1 MGPPGGRTA
10 QNVTNRMSTTGIAY
24 PLRLSKTWLRIAGG
38 GIALVGVLVAVSWFA
53 HWRGLLQLA
62 PGAVSMKFNTA
73 LCFVLCGMGACLLT
87 TRYRRWTIAP
97 AALAAGIAVCTL
109 SEYVLGVRGSL
120 DELFIKDYLLD
131 GTIDPGRMSPLSA
144 LCFTL
149 LTAGLIRAGSARGP
163 GGGLQMLALLATS
176 VALITGAALTG
187 NLLGI
192 DTAFG
197 WGVYTRMAVQTA
209 AVFFLLALALVV
221 WAWRSGNPQGI
232 DLARWLPATAS
243 VTVMGM
249 VALGSAISQAQL
261 ENAVNWGKH
270 TYEVLLTAQ
279 TLFGQLQD
287 EQRGVRRYALL
298 EQKESLDTFK
308 TGASQAPQTLAELD
322 ALTHDSPPQQARLR
336 ALRNDM
342 LQLWDYSER
351 LIAIHDAEG
360 RVAAVRMDD
369 AGEGRRIMDQTRSDI
384 QAFTN
389 YEHALLSERNGVAER
404 NFRSTGRLTITAS
417 VVAAT
422 FLAFALFL
430 SDRELMRRRR
440 ADARLAESLK
450 LQSEI
455 LNSAHY
461 AIVSSTRDGTV
472 TSFNAAAE
480 RMLGY
485 SAKEVIGHATP
496 ALWHDPAELEARAR
510 EVAAR
515 RGRLLRS
522 GSGSF
527 ISMARPGKSDE
538 AEWTFIRKDGSRFRG
553 SLVVTALTGPDGE
566 ISGYLGILADITER
580 KKMERMKSEFISTV
594 SHELRTPLTSIR
606 GSLGL
611 LAGGVLGTLSEK
623 ASSMVKIA
631 HQNSERLVRI
641 INDILDIEKIEAGK
655 LELHS
660 QRVALDALLQQVVE
674 VNQSYADKYQVSLLL
689 EPLPEGLTVIAD
701 PDRLMQIMANLV
713 SNAAKFSA
721 AGSTVH
727 IRAAGAP
734 HGRIRIEVE
743 DHGTGIPEDFRAH
756 VFEKFAQADGS
767 TSRRFEGTGLGL
779 SITRQLV
786 EAMSGSI
793 GFQSESGRGTTFH
806 IELPGGSNATVSSS
820 DTARLRVLLC
830 EDSDK
835 PRVLHVEDDLDL
847 WRVLQTALEGQ
858 ADIVTAATLEEAYAR
873 LQGEPFALV
882 LLDLKL
888 PDGDGLS
895 LLERLPL
902 TRNGGTF
909 PPVVILSA
917 TEVSQEVQR
926 RVSAALVKSRVSEA
940 HIVETI
946 LSLVA

>member
-1 MGPPGGRTA
+1 
-10 QNVTNRMSTTGIAY
+10 MSSTGIPYSPRHSTA
-24 PLRLSKTWLRIAGG
+24 WLRIAGAG
-38 GIALVGVLVAVSWFA
+38 VALVGLLVATSWFA
-53 HWRGLLQLA
+53 HWVRILQFG
-62 PGAVSMKFNTA
+62 PGAVCMKFNTA
-73 LCFVLCGMGACLLT
+73 VCFVLCGIGAFALT
-87 TRYRRWTIAP
+87 TRYKPWAVVPGAITAF
-97 AALAAGIAVCTL
+97 AAIYALV
-109 SEYVLGVRGSL
+109 EYVLGVRWPL
-120 DELFIKDYLLD
+120 DELFIKDYLLS
-131 GTIDPGRMSPLSA
+131 GTIDPGRMSPLTA
-144 LCFTL
+144 VCFTL
-149 LTAGLIRAGSARGP
+149 LAAGLIHSGIARRP
-163 GGGLQMLALLATS
+163 GAGLQLLALLATS
-176 VALITGAALTG
+176 VLLITGAALTG
-187 NLLGI
+187 FVLGI

-197 WGVYTRMAVQTA
+197 WGVYTRMAVQTTV
-209 AVFFLLALALVV
+209 VFFVLALALGG
-221 WAWRSGNPQGI
+221 WAWRSGGPLGI

-261 ENAVNWGKH
+261 ETAVNWGKH

-279 TLFGQLQD
+279 ALFSDLQD

-298 EQKESLDTFK
+298 DQKESLDTFK
-308 TGASQAPQTLAELD
+308 TAAAQAPRTLAGLIELTRD
-322 ALTHDSPPQQARLR
+322 NPPQQVRIKALSRDMQELQAFAQQLIVAHDTSGR
-336 ALRNDM
+336 A
-342 LQLWDYSER
+342 
-351 LIAIHDAEG
+351 
-360 RVAAVRMDD
+360 AAVRLDD
-369 AGEGRRIMDQTRSDI
+369 AGEGRRIMDQTRTDI
-384 QAFTN
+384 QNFTN
-389 YEHALLSERNGVAER
+389 YEHSLLDQRNGAAER

-430 SDRELMRRRR
+430 SDRELLRRRR

-461 AIVSSTRDGTV
+461 AIVSSTRDGTI

-485 SAKEVIGHATP
+485 SAAEVIGHATP

-510 EVAAR
+510 EVATR
-515 RGRLLRS
+515 RGRALRVER
-522 GSGSF
+522 GAF

-538 AEWTFIRKDGSRFRG
+538 SEWTFVRKDGSRFRG
-553 SLVVTALTGPDGE
+553 SLVVTALTNADNE

-580 KKMERMKSEFISTV
+580 KKMERMKDEFISTV

-611 LAGGVLGTLSEK
+611 LAGGVLGAMSEK
-623 ASSMVKIA
+623 ALSMVKIA

-655 LELHS
+655 IELHR
-660 QRVALDALLQQVVE
+660 QRITLGTLLEQAVE
-674 VNQSYADKYQVSLLL
+674 VNQSYADKYQVSLHL
-689 EPLPEGLTVIAD
+689 EALPAGVAVLAD
-701 PDRLMQIMANLV
+701 PDRLMQVMANLL

-721 AGSTVH
+721 PGSTVQ
-727 IRAAGAP
+727 IRASA
-734 HGRIRIEVE
+734 RDNRVWVEVE
-743 DHGTGIPEDFRAH
+743 DHGTGIPEEFRPH

-779 SITRQLV
+779 SITRQLLS
-786 EAMSGSI
+786 AMGGSI
-793 GFQSESGRGTTFH
+793 GFHSTSGQGTTFH
-806 IELPGGSNATVSSS
+806 IELPRAADETAPASTRSLSE
-820 DTARLRVLLC
+820 TARLRVLLC
-830 EDSDK
+830 ESGSRNAGATQDK

-858 ADIVTAATLEEAYAR
+858 ADIVTAATLEEAYSR
-873 LQGEPFALV
+873 LQGEHFSLV

-895 LLERLPL
+895 LLDQLPL
-902 TRNGGTF
+902 SRHGAGAP

>member
-1 MGPPGGRTA
+1 
-10 QNVTNRMSTTGIAY
+10 MSSTGI
-24 PLRLSKTWLRIAGG
+24 PSSLKSLQTWLRIAGA
-38 GIALVGVLVAVSWFA
+38 GITLVGMLVAVSWYA
-53 HWRGLLQLA
+53 HWRSLLQLF
-62 PGAVSMKFNTA
+62 PGAVSMKLNTA
-73 LCFVLCGMGACLLT
+73 LCFILCGAGACVLS
-87 TRYRRWTIAP
+87 TRSRRWAILP
-97 AALAAGIAVCTL
+97 AAIVALAAVYTL
-109 SEYVLGVRGSL
+109 IEYVLGAHWPL

-131 GTIDPGRMSPLSA
+131 GTIDPGRMSPLTA
-144 LCFTL
+144 VCFTL
-149 LTAGLIRAGSARGP
+149 LAAGLIRAGSARGA
-163 GGGLQMLALLATS
+163 GGGLQLLALLSTS
-176 VALITGAALTG
+176 VVLITGAALTG
-187 NLLGI
+187 YLLGI

-209 AVFFLLALALVV
+209 GVFFVLALALGG
-221 WAWRSGNPQGI
+221 WAWRSGSPRGV

-279 TLFGQLQD
+279 SLFGQLQD

-298 EQKESLDTFK
+298 DQKESLDTYR
-308 TGASQAPQTLAELD
+308 TGAAQAPETLAELR
-322 ALTHDSPPQQARLR
+322 ALVEDNPPQQARISALTTDMQQLR
-336 ALRNDM
+336 
-342 LQLWDYSER
+342 DYSER
-351 LIAIHDAEG
+351 LIATRDAEG
-360 RVAAVRMDD
+360 RAAAVRMDD
-369 AGEGRRIMDQTRSDI
+369 AGEGRRIMDRTRTDI
-384 QAFTN
+384 LAFN
-389 YEHALLSERNGVAER
+389 SYERSLLTQRNGVAER

-417 VVAAT
+417 LIAAT

-430 SDRELMRRRR
+430 SDRELIRRRR
-440 ADARLAESLK
+440 ADVRLAQSLR

-461 AIVSSTRDGTV
+461 GIVSSTRDGSV

-485 SAKEVIGHATP
+485 SAAEVIGHTTP
-496 ALWHDPAELEARAR
+496 SLWHDAAELQARAR

-515 RGRLLRS
+515 LGRPPRVEA
-522 GSGSF
+522 GSF

-538 AEWTFIRKDGSRFRG
+538 SEWTFIRKDGSRFRG
-553 SLVVTALTGPDGE
+553 SLVVTALTGPDGQ

-623 ASSMVKIA
+623 AASMVKIA

-660 QRVALDALLQQVVE
+660 QRVGLDALLEQAVE
-674 VNQSYADKYQVSLLL
+674 VNQSYADKYQVRLRL
-689 EPLPEGLTVIAD
+689 EPLPQALAVSAD
-701 PDRLMQIMANLV
+701 PDRLMQVIANLV
-713 SNAAKFSA
+713 SNAAKFSSP
-721 AGSTVH
+721 GSTVH
-727 IRAAGAP
+727 IRASA
-734 HGRIRIEVE
+734 HDGRVRVEVE
-743 DHGTGIPEDFRAH
+743 DHGTGIPEEFRPH

-767 TSRRFEGTGLGL
+767 TSRCFEGTGLGL

-786 EAMSGSI
+786 EAMGGAI
-793 GFQSESGRGTTFH
+793 GFQSALGQGTTFH
-806 IELPGGSNATVSSS
+806 IELPRAPGEARRNPAET
-820 DTARLRVLLC
+820 TRLRVLLC
-830 EDSDK
+830 ENGTTNHDK

-858 ADIVTAATLEEAYAR
+858 ADIITAATLEEAYAR
-873 LQGEPFALV
+873 LQGEPFSLV

-902 TRNGGTF
+902 SRDGSVC

-917 TEVSQEVQR
+917 MEVSQEVQR
-926 RVSAALVKSRVSEA
+926 RVSATLVKSRVSEA

>member
-1 MGPPGGRTA
+1 
-10 QNVTNRMSTTGIAY
+10 MSSTGIS
-24 PLRLSKTWLRIAGG
+24 LRHSKTWLRIAGI
-38 GIALVGVLVAVSWFA
+38 GIALLGTLVAVSWYA
-53 HWRGLLQLA
+53 HWRSFLQLA
-62 PGAVSMKFNTA
+62 PGEVPMKFNTA
-73 LCFVLCGMGACLLT
+73 LCFILCGAAAWALT
-87 TRYRRWTIAP
+87 TRYRRWAIAP
-97 AALAAGIAVCTL
+97 AALVVAIAVYTL
-109 SEYVLGVRGSL
+109 IEYVLGVRWRL

-144 LCFTL
+144 MCFTL
-149 LTAGLIRAGSARGP
+149 LAAGLIRAAS
-163 GGGLQMLALLATS
+163 GGLQMLALLTTS
-176 VALITGAALTG
+176 VVLITGAALTG
-187 NLLGI
+187 HLLGI

-209 AVFFLLALALVV
+209 AVFFLLALALGW
-221 WAWRSGNPQGI
+221 WAWRSASPQGI

-279 TLFGQLQD
+279 TLFGQIQD

-298 EQKESLDTFK
+298 DQKESLDTFK
-308 TGASQAPQTLAELD
+308 TGASQAPQTLAELET
-322 ALTHDSPPQQARLR
+322 LTHDNPPQQARIS

-342 LQLWDYSER
+342 LQLGDYSQR
-351 LIAIHDAEG
+351 LISTHDTEG
-360 RVAAVRMDD
+360 RAAAARMDD
-369 AGEGRRIMDQTRSDI
+369 AGEGRRIMDQTREDVL
-384 QAFTN
+384 AFTN
-389 YEHALLSERNGVAER
+389 YERSLLNERNGAAER

-417 VVAAT
+417 VIAAT

-440 ADARLAESLK
+440 ADARLEESLK

-472 TSFNAAAE
+472 TSFNASAE

-485 SAKEVIGHATP
+485 SANEVIGHATP
-496 ALWHDPAELEARAR
+496 ALWHDPAELEARTR

-515 RGRLLRS
+515 LGRPLRA
-522 GSGSF
+522 GSGTF

-538 AEWTFIRKDGSRFRG
+538 SEWTFIRKDGSRFRG
-553 SLVVTALTGPDGE
+553 SLVVTALTGAHGE

-580 KKMERMKSEFISTV
+580 KKMERMKAEFISTV

-611 LAGGVLGTLSEK
+611 LAGGVLGTMSEK

-660 QRVALDALLQQVVE
+660 QRVALDALLQQAVE

-689 EPLPEGLTVIAD
+689 EPLPEGITVIVD
-701 PDRLMQIMANLV
+701 PDRLMQVMANLV
-713 SNAAKFSA
+713 SNAAKFSPP
-721 AGSTVH
+721 GSTVH
-727 IRAAGAP
+727 IRASAQGA
-734 HGRIRIEVE
+734 RARVEVE
-743 DHGTGIPEDFRAH
+743 DHGTGIPEDFRPH

-779 SITRQLV
+779 SITRQLI
-786 EAMSGSI
+786 ETMGGSV
-793 GFQSESGRGTTFH
+793 GFQSTTGQGTTFH
-806 IELPGGSNATVSSS
+806 LELPRAPAELARSS
-820 DTARLRVLLC
+820 DTTRLRVLLC
-830 EDSDK
+830 EDSGK

-847 WRVLQTALEGQ
+847 WQVLQTALEGQ

-902 TRNGGTF
+902 TRDGGTF